1 MLQKLT
7 ISNYA
12 LIDNLE
18 ITFGSGLNILTG
30 ETGAGKS
37 IILGA
42 LSLILGQRAESR
54 YFFNQQK
61 KCVIEG
67 SFKID
72 GFHLKQFFLDND
84 LDYEAE
90 TVLRREISADG
101 KSRAFVNDTPVNLPS
116 LKALGEKLI
125 DIHSQHATQ
134 EINDPEFQL
143 LVVDSVAKHHDL
155 LSDYRSRFRAYKKE
169 TSRLQRLIEESNK
182 AKADLDYSQFQYD
195 ELEKAGLADGEQEKL
210 EQDLYALNNAGEIK
224 RSLSAAYY
232 LMEDGESSAII
243 QLKEAGHHL
252 SALEKFNPLIEEL
265 NQRLNS
271 AAIELKDIAA
281 EIETIEQQTHTDE
294 RKAEEVNARLSLLYN
309 LQKKH
314 RVNDTAALLQLQ
326 DELSAKIQQAVF
338 GDEAIE
344 KLQKQLSNDE
354 KELNELAVQLSAN
367 RKKAIPQIEKQV
379 LQTLSEMGMENAALQ
394 IEQEVQKSG
403 GPEVRKTD
411 TLSLPTMTGRNS
423 PKIEQEVRK
432 SGSRE
437 VGKSEASRLLTST
450 GRNSPSG
457 GLGDNGLDHI
467 CFLFTANK
475 GHQLAEMSKV
485 ASGGELSRLVLAIKS
500 LIAQNTALPTIIF
513 DEIDT
518 GVSGEVA
525 NKVGVIMERLSGN
538 LQVIT
543 ITHLPQIASKGN
555 NHYFVYKDD
564 EGVTT
569 YTRIKQ
575 LDQQQRV
582 QEIAK
587 MLSGDRPGE
596 SALQNARELLGN
608 LR

>member
-18 ITFGSGLNILTG
+18 ISFGRGLNILTG

-72 GFHLKQFFLDND
+72 SFHLKQFFLDND

-116 LKALGEKLI
+116 LKSLGEKLI
-125 DIHSQHATQ
+125 DIHSQHATR

-155 LSDYRSRFRAYKKE
+155 LNDYRSGFRAFKKE
-169 TSRLQRLIEESNK
+169 TLRLQRLIEESNK
-182 AKADLDYSQFQYD
+182 AKADLDYYQFQYD
-195 ELEKAGLADGEQEKL
+195 ELEKANLSEGEQEKL
-210 EQDLYALNNAGEIK
+210 EQELYALNNAGEIK
-224 RSLSAAYY
+224 RSLSAVYY
-232 LMEDGESSAII
+232 LMEEGESSAII
-243 QLKEAGHHL
+243 QLREAGHHL
-252 SALEKFNPLIEEL
+252 SSLEKFNPLIEEL

-271 AAIELKDIAA
+271 AIIELKDIAA
-281 EIETIEQQTHTDE
+281 ETETIEQQTHTDE

-326 DELSAKIQQAVF
+326 DELSGKIQQAVF
-338 GDEAIE
+338 GDEAVE
-344 KLQKQLSNDE
+344 KLQKQLANDQ
-354 KELNELAVQLSAN
+354 KELTKLAEQLSAN

-379 LQTLSEMGMENAALQ
+379 LQTLSEMGMENAAMM
-394 IEQEVQKSG
+394 IE
-403 GPEVRKTD
+403 
-411 TLSLPTMTGRNS
+411 
-423 PKIEQEVRK
+423 
-432 SGSRE
+432 
-437 VGKSEASRLLTST
+437 LLIPA

-457 GLGDNGLDHI
+457 GLGDNGLDLI
-467 CFLFTANK
+467 RFLFTANK
-475 GHQLAEMSKV
+475 GHRLAEMSKV
-485 ASGGELSRLVLAIKS
+485 ASGGELSRLMLAIKS

-525 NKVGVIMERLSGN
+525 NKVGVVMEQLSNN

-543 ITHLPQIASKGN
+543 ITHLPQIASKGD
-555 NHYFVYKDD
+555 NHYFVFKDD
-564 EGVTT
+564 EGAIT

-582 QEIAK
+582 LEIAK

-596 SALQNARELLGN
+596 SALQNARELLS
-608 LR
+608 